1 MPASKGMTQNLNE
14 EKEMADWIRT
24 NTPAMLTRLFP
35 EIQSS
40 IAQQEIMAEGTRA
53 EPTSAAEA

>member
-1 MPASKGMTQNLNE
+1 MPALKGMTQNLNE

-35 EIQSS
+35 ETQSS
-40 IAQQEIMAEGTRA
+40 VAQQEIMAEGTRG